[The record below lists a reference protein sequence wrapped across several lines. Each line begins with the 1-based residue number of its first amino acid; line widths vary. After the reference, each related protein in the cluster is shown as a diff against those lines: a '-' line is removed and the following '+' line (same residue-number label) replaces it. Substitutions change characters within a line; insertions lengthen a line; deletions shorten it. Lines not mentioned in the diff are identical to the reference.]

1 MTEKEEVNK
10 NLAKEANEEMRSTY
24 TKKDILEISEGS
36 NTIIYEHLN
45 YQDINNIYFYNYN
58 TINPNNKIIA
68 SRGVSYIMLVKK

>member
-24 TKKDILEISEGS
+24 TKKDILEISEES
-36 NTIIYEHLN
+36 NTIIYERLN

-58 TINPNNKIIA
+58 ILNPNNKIIA
-68 SRGVSYIMLVKK
+68 PRGVSYIMLVKK